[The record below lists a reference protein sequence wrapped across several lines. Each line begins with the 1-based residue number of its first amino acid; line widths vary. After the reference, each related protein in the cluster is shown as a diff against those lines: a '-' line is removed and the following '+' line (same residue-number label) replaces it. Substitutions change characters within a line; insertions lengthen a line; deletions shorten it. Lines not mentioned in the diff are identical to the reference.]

1 MEMQKIC
8 YNMLTMTR
16 ELLSLDF
23 YGEGV
28 TAALATLD
36 EQTGTLRIRHLLR
49 QASSSL
55 NGAVVRNLSGAQ
67 ETLGRVF
74 TEMAQ
79 YTQGTPTVI
88 VGVRSSFLS
97 FRHSTGTA
105 YTEARSQLIRESD
118 IRNALENSIPP
129 HLSDMLEVV
138 DILPLSYSIDD
149 QHGMPNPQGM
159 HGYSLEAET
168 FISLAVRTHL
178 TNLNQALTASGCEE
192 YQLLPSSV
200 ALGDAVLLP
209 AEKSGRTLLIDLG
222 ESGISAVLYHK
233 NSIWEGWEM
242 PFGLEMAAEQMA
254 DLLQNDLPTVRKLVY
269 QYEPDPIM
277 DEVLEDSARPLIEA
291 IHKELVQTQS
301 LAYIHHPPTQLVL
314 CGLGANPV
322 LLKSLQHTLG
332 LRKARLGT
340 FEHVIA
346 DCETNLPQYD
356 GVLSLL
362 EHTLMREEHQFG
374 TAPVQE
380 TGFFGNLLAKFGLN
394 SLF

>member
-1 MEMQKIC
+1 
-8 YNMLTMTR
+8 MLTMTR

-23 YGEGV
+23 YGEGI

-36 EQTGTLRIRHLLR
+36 EQTGTLRIRHIVR
-49 QASSSL
+49 QPSRSL
-55 NGAVVRNLSGAQ
+55 NGAVVRELAGAQ
-67 ETLGRVF
+67 ETLARVF
-74 TEMAQ
+74 MEMNEYAA
-79 YTQGTPTVI
+79 GNPTVI
-88 VGVRSSFLS
+88 VGARSNFLS

-118 IRNALENSIPP
+118 IRNALDNSIPP

-178 TNLNQALTASGCEE
+178 TNLNQVLAASGCEE

-200 ALGDAVLLP
+200 ALGDALLTP
-209 AEKSGRTLLIDLG
+209 AEKSGSTLLLDMG

-233 NSIWEGWEM
+233 NSIWEGWEL
-242 PFGLEMAAEQMA
+242 PFGLEMIAEQMS
-254 DLLQNDLPTVRKLVY
+254 DLLQNDLPTVRKLIY

-277 DEVLEDSARPLIEA
+277 DEVLEDAAKPLMQTVR
-291 IHKELVQTQS
+291 KELVQTQS
-301 LAYIHHPPTQLVL
+301 LAYLHHPPTQLVL
-314 CGLGANPV
+314 CGQGANPV
-322 LLKSLQHTLG
+322 LLQLLKNTLG

-340 FEHVIA
+340 FDHLIA
-346 DCETNLPQYD
+346 DCEADLPQYA
-356 GVLSLL
+356 GALALL
-362 EHTLMREEHQFG
+362 EHTLTREERQFG
-374 TAPVQE
+374 AAPVKE
-380 TGFFGNLLAKFGLN
+380 TGFLGNLLAKFGLN
-394 SLF
+394 SLL